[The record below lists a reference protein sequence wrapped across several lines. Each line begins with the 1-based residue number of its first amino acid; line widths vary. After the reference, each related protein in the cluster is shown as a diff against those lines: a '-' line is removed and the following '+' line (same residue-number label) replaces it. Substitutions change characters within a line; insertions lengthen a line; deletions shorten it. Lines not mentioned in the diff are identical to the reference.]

1 LILSEHPG
9 TQNDLLAQLK
19 NLASITFK
27 MQTPQ
32 VIGRILKIVASFN
45 LLTHWNKDVLK
56 SFVFIL
62 DHYLQKFDEFIQSKI
77 EEKHKKDDKMEIEGK

>member
-9 TQNDLLAQLK
+9 IQNDLLAQFK

-27 MQTPQ
+27 RQTPS
-32 VIGRILKIVASFN
+32 VIGRILKIVTSFN
-45 LLTHWNKDVLK
+45 LLTHWNKDALK

-62 DHYLQKFDEFIQSKI
+62 DHYLQKFDKFIQSKI
-77 EEKHKKDDKMEIEGK
+77 IEKHNKDDKMEIEGK

>member
-1 LILSEHPG
+1 M
-9 TQNDLLAQLK
+9 T
-19 NLASITFK
+19 
-27 MQTPQ
+27 
-32 VIGRILKIVASFN
+32 SFN

-77 EEKHKKDDKMEIEGK
+77 EEKNKKDEKMEIEGK